1 MYVTKRNGK
10 KELVAVE
17 KIAERLMQ
25 LGVHLAV
32 DCALI
37 AQRVA
42 GHLRPDVTTAELDML
57 AAEESV
63 ALTTTHPDYG
73 TLASMIAVS
82 NLHKTTNDSFS
93 KTMLD
98 LHARGLATDAPVLSK
113 ELVAVL
119 KRNGPEIDAMIDHRR
134 DYELT
139 YFGLK
144 TLERSYLLKS
154 NDAVVERPQ
163 YMFMRVALGIH
174 GNDLEA
180 VWQTYDMM
188 SRRQFT
194 HATPTLFNAGTVH
207 NQLAS
212 CFLLPVAADTVEGIY
227 RRTVSDCAEISN
239 MSGGIGLHVHTIR
252 GGDVVAML
260 RVFNNMVRHVG
271 QRAAKRPSSIAVY
284 IEPWHADI
292 VDVIALRRNTGP
304 EELRARDLF
313 LALWVPDL
321 FMRRVEADEDWTL
334 MCPRACPGLDG
345 LYGAEFDAA
354 YEQYEREGLGT
365 RTMPARK
372 LWAEIVTSQIET
384 GGPFMVYKDA
394 CNAKSNQKNL
404 GTIRSSNLCTEI
416 VQFSSPEE
424 TAVCNLASISLPA
437 FVSLS
442 GATFDHTALHDAV
455 RVVTRNLNKV
465 IDTSMYPTVQAM
477 KSNMRHRP
485 IGIGVQGLADVFMM
499 LRMPFDSP
507 NARELNKAI
516 FETMYHAAMTESIAL
531 AQHNGAYDTFAESPL
546 SEGKLQFDMWGVTP
560 SDRWDWET
568 LRCNLSRYGARNSLL
583 IAPMPTASTAQ
594 VLGNN
599 ESIEPYTSNVY
610 SRQVLSGAFQVVN
623 KHLMNDLIMRGL
635 WTEELRHALIADRG
649 SVQKLAIPDDLKELY
664 RTVWEIPQ
672 KSIIDMAADRAPFVC
687 QSQSLNIHMHAPSFS
702 AVSSMHFYGWRRG
715 LKTGMYYLRTRPAVE
730 AIQFTVDKAKAQ
742 AATVAPP
749 VACVIGCESCSA

>member
-1 MYVTKRNGK
+1 MYVTKRSGK
-10 KELVAVE
+10 RELVAVE
-17 KIAERLMQ
+17 KITERLMQ
-25 LGVHLAV
+25 LSAGLTV

-42 GHLRPDVTTAELDML
+42 GHLRPDVTTSELDML

-73 TLASMIAVS
+73 ALASKIAVS
-82 NLHKTTNDSFS
+82 NLHKTTDDSFS

-98 LHARGLATDAPVLSK
+98 MHARGLAADGPVLSDV
-113 ELVAVL
+113 LITVLRQNGQAV
-119 KRNGPEIDAMIDHRR
+119 DAMIDHRR
-134 DYELT
+134 DYDLT

-144 TLERSYLLKS
+144 TLERSYLLKT

-174 GNDLEA
+174 GTDLEA
-180 VWQTYDMM
+180 ARQTYDMM
-188 SRRQFT
+188 STRQFT

-212 CFLLPVAADTVEGIY
+212 CFLLPISKDTVAGVY
-227 RRTVSDCAEISN
+227 DTLSNCAHISH
-239 MSGGIGLHVHTIR
+239 MSGGIGLHVHNIR
-252 GGDVVAML
+252 GGHTVATL
-260 RVFNNMVRHVG
+260 RLFNNMVRHVG
-271 QRAAKRPSSIAVY
+271 QLAAKRPSSIAVY

-321 FMRRVEADEDWTL
+321 FMRRVESDGDWTL
-334 MCPRACPGLDG
+334 MCPRTCPGLDG
-345 LYGAEFDAA
+345 LYGAAFDEA
-354 YEQYEREGLGT
+354 YEQYEREGMGVK
-365 RTMPARK
+365 TMPARK

-416 VQFSSPEE
+416 IQFSSPEE

-437 FVSLS
+437 FVS
-442 GATFDHTALHDAV
+442 ATFDHTALHDAV

-465 IDTSMYPTVQAM
+465 IDLSLYPTVQAR
-477 KSNMRHRP
+477 KSNRRHRP

-507 NARELNKAI
+507 PARELNKAI

-531 AQHNGAYDTFAESPL
+531 AQHNGAYDTFAGSPL
-546 SEGKLQFDMWGVTP
+546 SEGKLQFDLWGVTP

-623 KHLMNDLIMRGL
+623 KHLMGDLIARGL
-635 WTEELRHALIADRG
+635 WTDELRHALIADRG

-687 QSQSLNIHMHAPSFS
+687 QSQSLNIHMHAPSVS

-742 AATVAPP
+742 SATVA
-749 VACVIGCESCSA
+749 ACIIGCESCSA